1 LLPPQVNLLRDG
13 SVARLALDQLVPGDV
28 LLLEPGEIVPTDCH
42 LIEAFS
48 LRVNNAT
55 VTGESMPQ
63 SRGFQPVP
71 RK

>member
-1 LLPPQVNLLRDG
+1 M
-13 SVARLALDQLVPGDV
+13 PGDV
-28 LLLEPGEIVPTDCH
+28 LLLEPGEIVPADCR

-55 VTGESMPQ
+55 VTGESVPQ
-63 SRGFQPVP
+63 VAGFQPVP